1 MARRL
6 VLYLIGA
13 AIVVLIYGRWVRET
27 APPEAAGVSCGVDA
41 STVMNGEGIGNLR
54 IGASVRDV
62 ALACPIISDTVLPGP
77 EGSMERSL
85 FVDLMRD
92 TVRAVVTD
100 ESIWRIHVTSPGIR
114 TEGGLGVGSRT
125 PALRDLPG
133 ARVISGEGHAF
144 VIASSPCG
152 MSFRLR
158 DLDSVM
164 PRPVAE
170 LPDSVSVDMVLL
182 TGCAT

>member
-13 AIVVLIYGRWVRET
+13 AIVVLVYGRWVRET
-27 APPEAAGVSCGVDA
+27 APPEAVDVSCGVDA

-62 ALACPIISDTVLPGP
+62 ALACPVLSDTVLPGP

-85 FVDLMRD
+85 LVDLVRD
-92 TVRAVVTD
+92 TVRAVVTN
-100 ESIWRIHVTSPGIR
+100 ESVWRIHVTSPDIR
-114 TEGGLGVGSRT
+114 TESGLGVGTRA

-133 ARVISGEGHAF
+133 ARVISGEGNAF
-144 VIASSPCG
+144 VVAPSPCG

-158 DLDSVM
+158 GLDSVM
-164 PRPVAE
+164 PRPIE
-170 LPDSVSVDMVLL
+170 QLPDSVSVDMVLL